1 VTNGPSTGAH
11 LLAAETLP
19 QLGLAVDCGAV
30 FVGVNEAGA
39 PAAVQLFR
47 SQPTQVMLVT
57 AAYVARLFALRAL
70 ATGAAVA
77 MATSRPEGWQPVAAC
92 VPPGCAA
99 FVAPGAPQPAEST
112 PDLPLLRCDDLGP
125 GGAGAHGDLGAW
137 QSRLIVQDFTPASA
151 VPGLRAYDL
160 VVLQR
165 VRPDLAHPLQAA
177 FGLSAQLADALPRM
191 PDDVIALLT
200 PRRAEFVR
208 LVPSLVETSLLGA
221 PVRHDG

>member
-1 VTNGPSTGAH
+1 MTTGPSTGAH

-19 QLGLAVDCGAV
+19 RFDLAVECGTV
-30 FVGVNEAGA
+30 FVGVNDVGA
-39 PAAVQLFR
+39 PTAVQLFR

-57 AAYVARLFALRAL
+57 AAYVARLLALRAL
-70 ATGAAVA
+70 AAGAAVR
-77 MATSRPEGWQPVAAC
+77 MVTSRPQGWQPVAAC
-92 VPPGCAA
+92 VPPGRAA
-99 FVAPGAPQPAEST
+99 FVAPDAAQPPEST

-125 GGAGAHGDLGAW
+125 GGAGTRSDLGAW

-151 VPGLRAYDL
+151 VPGLRAYAL

-177 FGLSAQLADALPRM
+177 FGLSAQVAGALPRM
-191 PDDVIALLT
+191 PDDVIALLAPGRT
-200 PRRAEFVR
+200 TFVR